1 MNRMMKNILFICI
14 ENACRSQMAEAFANI
29 HGQGIVRAYS
39 SGSKP
44 SGKVNDKAILVM
56 QELGYDLTTHY
67 SKSFDDISD
76 VEFDTIVTMGCG
88 DACPSIKASQRI
100 EWNVPDPINLE
111 TKEFSNVRGLIE
123 EKVKILIS
131 EIIKQN

>member
-1 MNRMMKNILFICI
+1 MKNILFICI

-29 HGQGIVRAYS
+29 HGQRIVRAYS

-44 SGKVNDKAILVM
+44 SGKVNDKAILAM

-67 SKSFDDISD
+67 SKSFDDLSD
-76 VEFDTIVTMGCG
+76 VEFDIIVTIGCG
-88 DACPSIKASQRI
+88 DACPGIKAKQKF
-100 EWNVPDPINLE
+100 EWNIPDPKNME
-111 TKEFSNVRGLIE
+111 MQEFLNVRDLIE
-123 EKVKILIS
+123 EKIKILIS